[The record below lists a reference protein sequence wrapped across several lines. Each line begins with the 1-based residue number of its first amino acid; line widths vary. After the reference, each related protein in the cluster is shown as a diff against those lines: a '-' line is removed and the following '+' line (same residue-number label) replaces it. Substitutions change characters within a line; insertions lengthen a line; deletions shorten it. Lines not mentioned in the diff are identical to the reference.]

1 MAIYSSKIEAE
12 LRKALGD
19 KFAVKEDEAGH
30 KYRARVVRAINEMP
44 DETWEGLSKEAQAW
58 LNDGVKAVQ
67 EKTEVPD
74 FPDAEKA
81 KTESKREKLEDK
93 PAKGEK
99 AAKKESDG
107 DSDGDEDEDDDEE
120 DEKPA
125 KKVKATVEDD
135 DDDEEDEKPSKSAKK
150 EKKAEKADK
159 PKKEK
164 KEKKPSVVG
173 KFRDMMIKHPKW
185 GSDKIVEKLKEDGH
199 EVADYTARTIFYNG
213 KGMLK
218 ALAKADALKDPSLAG
233 ETSED

>member
-1 MAIYSSKIEAE
+1 MATFSSKIEAE

-30 KYRARVVRAINEMP
+30 KYRARLVRGINELP
-44 DETWEGLSKEAQAW
+44 DNAWEGMSKETQAW

-74 FPDAEKA
+74 FPDVEKA

-99 AAKKESDG
+99 AKEKASDG
-107 DSDGDEDEDDDEE
+107 DSDGDDDEDEDDEE
-120 DEKPA
+120 DEKPS
-125 KKVKATVEDD
+125 KKSKSKDE
-135 DDDEEDEKPSKSAKK
+135 DDEEDEKPSKSSKK
-150 EKKAEKADK
+150 DKKAEKADK

-164 KEKKPSVVG
+164 KDRKPSVVG
-173 KFRDMMIKHPKW
+173 KFRDLMIKHPKW
-185 GSDKIVEKLKEDGH
+185 GSDKIVEKLKEDGF

-213 KGMLK
+213 RGMLK
-218 ALAKADALKDPSLAG
+218 ALAKADALKDPSIAG
-233 ETSED
+233 EESED